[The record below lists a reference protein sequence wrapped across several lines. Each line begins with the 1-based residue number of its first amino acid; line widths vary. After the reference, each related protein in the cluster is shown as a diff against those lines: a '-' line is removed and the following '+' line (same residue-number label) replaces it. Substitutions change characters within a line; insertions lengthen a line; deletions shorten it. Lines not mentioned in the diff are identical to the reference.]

1 MSKNIKNVFS
11 FIVSLV
17 LMVVII
23 LGGTTVFF
31 NTTVLNENK
40 YINSLEKNDI
50 YAKIKTNIDN
60 NLKYLMLSSNLD
72 ENILNNVISE
82 DEIKDIVDGYVN
94 YFVSYMKREATEIPK
109 LDTSVYYDRIDASLD
124 KYLREN
130 HVTYL
135 NEDVKKD
142 MEEIKNIA
150 LQIISSD
157 LNIIDFNAL
166 SKSTALR
173 AVASVS
179 SVINNIA
186 VVGMIGLVVLM
197 LIGII
202 FLIWSKS
209 RAVRAYAWTGYS
221 FISAGMIM
229 TLIGVSGLISKF
241 YNNIALNIDYLVDGI
256 TGIIK
261 VYLTQFSII
270 GSVITIVG
278 FVVLSRYWVHLYRK
292 YTRSRKS

>member
-1 MSKNIKNVFS
+1 MSKNIRNVFS

-50 YAKIKTNIDN
+50 YAKIKTNIDD

-109 LDTSVYYDRIDASLD
+109 LDASVYYDRIDASLD

-229 TLIGVSGLISKF
+229 TLIGVSGFISKF